1 MTQKEMVMK
10 DVERMTDVVSRHI
23 QHKAEQ
29 LYASGGV
36 DLEAYEGNSTA
47 LAKILVIASMIQIA
61 DDYMPLYSES
71 ARADIKNLQ
80 KM

>member
-1 MTQKEMVMK
+1 MTQKEIVMK
-10 DVERMTDVVSRHI
+10 DVERMADIVSRHI

-29 LYASGGV
+29 LYMSGGV
-36 DLEAYEGNSTA
+36 DHEAYEGRPTA
-47 LAKILVIASMIQIA
+47 LAKVLVIASMMQIA

-71 ARADIKNLQ
+71 ARADIRNLQ